1 VVNRQGQ
8 SGRVNNLV
16 FAVIAV
22 NQGSTPATPR
32 VDTNFKKLS
41 VCTFCAAHCDTL
53 VCWFEEN
60 VLGELSGSSISR
72 VKGFERLRKHFYKLR
87 QC

>member
-1 VVNRQGQ
+1 M
-8 SGRVNNLV
+8 
-16 FAVIAV
+16 FTVIAD

-41 VCTFCAAHCDTL
+41 VGNLLVRLRNTL
-53 VCWFEEN
+53 E
-60 VLGELSGSSISR
+60 LGRKRTIGELSGSSTSR